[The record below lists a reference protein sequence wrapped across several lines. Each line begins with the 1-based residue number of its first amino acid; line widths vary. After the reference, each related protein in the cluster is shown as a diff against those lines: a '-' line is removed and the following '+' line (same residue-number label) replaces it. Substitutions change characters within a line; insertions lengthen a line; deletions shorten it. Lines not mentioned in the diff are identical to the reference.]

1 MKKIMIALLISIISI
16 TIALAGIKKGN
27 IEKDFQYNKTIRGE
41 DRNVYT
47 SEYKAT
53 LGPYFQ
59 LWNNAG
65 YTYVGKVKDSNGNYL
80 SDEQIGDL
88 AEEYY
93 NSGQGNYWSF
103 DDWLISKGYTLEDFH
118 FHSDPVLDKARD
130 LINNAKNSF
139 EQELI
144 TAFGGFNFNG
154 GSDGERSSWPGRSTG
169 IYDIKSGS
177 LNYIVGSYS
186 ENFAEEGDV
195 NITKVGNKIATLN
208 YMVNAVVM
216 QSPIVLD
223 INGDGKLDTYNNHYL
238 PVQYIN
244 NYKNLRIIEFDISN
258 IGYKMLVEHIGPN
271 DGYLVK
277 PENVE
282 LTLKTGKIEAVEM
295 FGTAGGFSDGFQK
308 LSLLDKNKDNKLTQE
323 ELKGLYVFVDKNINF
338 KVDKGELKTLSELG
352 ITEIGVNH
360 NNYESYYIRN
370 GKEYKM
376 WDFWPITLDVR
387 KVR

>member
-1 MKKIMIALLISIISI
+1 MRKIMIALLIAMISI

-27 IEKDFQYNKTIRGE
+27 IEKNFQYNTNIRGE

-47 SEYKAT
+47 RSYEAT
-53 LGPYFQ
+53 LGPYYQ
-59 LWNNAG
+59 LWANAG
-65 YTYVGKVKDSNGNYL
+65 YTYIGKVKDRTGRYL
-80 SDEQIGDL
+80 DDTEIGDL

-93 NSGQGNYWSF
+93 NSGGSNYWNF
-103 DDWLISKGYTLEDFH
+103 DDWLISQGYTLEDFR
-118 FHSDPVLDKARD
+118 FHSDRVLDKARN
-130 LINNAKNSF
+130 LVNNAQASF

-154 GSDGERSSWPGRSTG
+154 GSDWERSSWPGRRTG

-177 LNYIVGSYS
+177 INYIVGSYS
-186 ENFAEEGDV
+186 ESFGEGDV
-195 NITKVGNKIATLN
+195 NITKVGNLTATFN
-208 YMVNAVVM
+208 YQVNAVVI

-223 INGDGKLDTYNNHYL
+223 LNGDNKLDTYNNHYL
-238 PVQYIN
+238 PVEDIN
-244 NYKNLRIIEFDISN
+244 DYKNLRLREFDISN

-277 PENVE
+277 PKNVE
-282 LTLKTGKIEAVEM
+282 LTLKTGKIEADEM

-323 ELKGLYVFVDKNINF
+323 ELKGLYVFIDKNMNF
-338 KVDKGELKTLSELG
+338 KVDKGELKSLSELG
-352 ITEIGVNH
+352 ITEIGLNH

-370 GKEYKM
+370 GKKYKM

-387 KVR
+387 KVK